1 MKKGKFRTLCLYKR
15 IFGLAERLNI
25 FIFPFFFE
33 EEISMKCRPII
44 NCLFFHY
51 SKRRNFKWIKKP
63 FTDVKSTTNV
73 EADGADFEEAIAL
86 TGYGKF
92 NYIVLLIVLPCCT
105 SNVFDTTTMS
115 IILPSAECDL
125 NLTMQDKGML
135 NAITYMGEEN
145 AWRFKNNLF
154 WFVVCNFSHVFS
166 SYAIVFQ
173 EW

>member
-1 MKKGKFRTLCLYKR
+1 MFIQKNFWSCRTIEYFYFSFFLR
-15 IFGLAERLNI
+15 RGNI
-25 FIFPFFFE
+25 NEMSADNKLP
-33 EEISMKCRPII
+33 
-44 NCLFFHY
+44 FFHY

-145 AWRFKNNLF
+145 ARRFKNNLF